1 MGPSSRFSSSDS
13 ASAACLSHA
22 QAFCDPWCS
31 SIKLRALGINLCS
44 TMQQELRLR
53 DSTRGVS
60 LCVTTGS
67 HSFSRGRTMRLWVE
81 PRNFSVHRHPH
92 THLHI
97 STDGVQRRDTC
108 LKHSFLKE
116 GMSPC
121 LNSAAL
127 SLIAGSTGDSR
138 KSRPQRSF

>member
-1 MGPSSRFSSSDS
+1 MGPSSRVSSSDG

-22 QAFCDPWCS
+22 QAFCDPRCS
-31 SIKLRALGINLCS
+31 SIKLRALGINLCG

-67 HSFSRGRTMRLWVE
+67 HNFSRGRLWVE

-116 GMSPC
+116 GISPC
-121 LNSAAL
+121 LNGAAL
-127 SLIAGSTGDSR
+127 SLIAGSTRDSR
-138 KSRPQRSF
+138 KSRLQRSF